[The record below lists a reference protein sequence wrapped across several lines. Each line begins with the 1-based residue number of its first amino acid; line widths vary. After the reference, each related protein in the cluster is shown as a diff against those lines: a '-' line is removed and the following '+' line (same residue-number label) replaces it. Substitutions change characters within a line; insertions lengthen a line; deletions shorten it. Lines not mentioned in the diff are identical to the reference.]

1 MIDAGHDRTTTRF
14 AAHRPRWRSASFRA
28 VIAGLVTA
36 AVVWLLVRLG
46 WNAAATGL
54 VGMAGMTAGCV
65 VGLAIIRGLLSAGTG
80 VVGVARAVVEE
91 ALRMRASLALLVV
104 LVTAVPTLPLVLDH
118 SERLHYRVQFLLQ
131 WALGGAGAILGLLT
145 IFLACGSVCGD
156 IDTNRIHMT
165 FAKPLRRWEY
175 LLGKWLGI
183 VTFDLLLVALAGAG
197 TFTFVRMLAATPATD
212 AADRTAVDGQVLA
225 ARTAIDPGHEDPEAF
240 AAAVAATIAQREK
253 DDPAAF
259 ARGGAAIRERIQRE
273 HAWQWH
279 TVTPDMV
286 STYVFRG
293 LTARGGA
300 ATDVQLQLRPRVTNV
315 DVDLPDVRLA
325 LWVNE
330 RPWPVRDGRHE
341 EQTLASGA
349 THVLDI
355 PANVVGDSGTL
366 KLTIANRNL
375 VPPGET
381 QATAI
386 TFPPGD
392 GLMLLRRGGSFAGN
406 FLRCLGI
413 IWAKLALVA
422 AVGVVAGTGLGFP
435 TAVLLAVLVA
445 ITAVGGGYLRDAL
458 GSYNVVADSALG
470 AAGKRLAE
478 AADLGGQFRLYE
490 AFRMLLGFVA
500 DAVLWLV
507 PSFAEFPAVSDLAA
521 GLVIPTGR
529 LFGCLAKIGLLFP
542 ALLGLVGWAIL
553 ERRDL
558 VRSST

>member
-1 MIDAGHDRTTTRF
+1 MIDAGHDRTTTRS
-14 AAHRPRWRSASFRA
+14 AAARPRWRA
-28 VIAGLVTA
+28 VAVWPAAGLGTA
-36 AVVWLLVRLG
+36 AAVWLLVRLG

-54 VGMAGMTAGCV
+54 VGMAGMTAGCF

-91 ALRMRASLALLVV
+91 ALRMRASLALLVA
-104 LVTAVPTLPLVLDH
+104 LVASVPTLPLVLDH
-118 SERLHYRVQFLLQ
+118 SERLHYRIQFLLQ
-131 WALGGAGAILGLLT
+131 WALGGAGVILGLLT

-183 VTFDLLLVALAGAG
+183 VAFDLLLVALAGAG
-197 TFTFVRMLAATPATD
+197 TWTFVRMLAATPATD
-212 AADRTAVDGQVLA
+212 AADRAAVDGQVLA
-225 ARTAIDPGHEDPEAF
+225 ARTAIAPGHEAPEAF

-253 DDPAAF
+253 DDPTAF
-259 ARGGAAIRERIQRE
+259 ARGGVAVRERIRRE
-273 HAWQWH
+273 HEWQWH

-286 STYVFRG
+286 STYVFRDLAAPG
-293 LTARGGA
+293 SP
-300 ATDVQLQLRPRVTNV
+300 ATDVQLQLRPRATNV
-315 DVDLPDVRLA
+315 DVDLPDVRFA

-330 RPWPVRDGRHE
+330 RPWPMRNGRHA

-355 PANVVGDSGTL
+355 PADVVGDSGTL

-392 GLMLLRRGGSFAGN
+392 GLVLLRRSGSFAGN

-435 TAVLLAVLVA
+435 TAALLALVVA
-445 ITAVGGGYLRDAL
+445 ITAVGSGFLRDAL
-458 GSYNVVADSALG
+458 GSYNVVADSTLQ

-478 AADLGGQFRLYE
+478 AAELGGQFRLYE

-500 DAVLWLV
+500 DAVLWVV
-507 PSFAEFPAVSDLAA
+507 PSFAEFPAVSELAA

-529 LFGCLAKIGLLFP
+529 LLGCLAKIGILFP

>member
-1 MIDAGHDRTTTRF
+1 VA
-14 AAHRPRWRSASFRA
+14 
-28 VIAGLVTA
+28 AGLVTA
-36 AVVWLLVRLG
+36 GVVWLLVRLG

-54 VGMAGMTAGCV
+54 AGVAGMVAGCLLGVAV
-65 VGLAIIRGLLSAGTG
+65 VRRLLSAGTG

-91 ALRMRASLALLVV
+91 ALRMRASLALLAV
-104 LVTAVPTLPLVLDH
+104 LVAAVPTLPLVLDH
-118 SERLHYRVQFLLQ
+118 SERLQYRVQFLLQ
-131 WALGGAGAILGLLT
+131 WALGGAGVILGLLT
-145 IFLACGSVCGD
+145 IFLACGTVCGD
-156 IDTNRIHMT
+156 IDTSRIHMT

-183 VTFDLLLVALAGAG
+183 VAFDLLLLAMAGAG
-197 TFTFVRMLAATPATD
+197 TYTFVRMLAATPATD
-212 AADRTAVDGQVLA
+212 AADRAAVDGQVLA
-225 ARTAIDPGHEDPEAF
+225 ARTVIAPEHESPAEF

-259 ARGGAAIRERIQRE
+259 ARGGEAIRARIRRE
-273 HAWQWH
+273 HEWQWH

-286 STYVFRG
+286 STYVFPG
-293 LTARGGA
+293 LATPGSRPGA
-300 ATDVQLQLRPRVTNV
+300 VQLQLRPRVTNV
-315 DVDLPDVRLA
+315 DVDLPDVRFA

-330 RPWPVRDGRHE
+330 RPWPMEDGRHV

-349 THVLDI
+349 THVIDI
-355 PANVVGDSGTL
+355 PADVVGDTGTL
-366 KLTIANRNL
+366 RLTIANKNL

-381 QATAI
+381 RPTAI

-392 GLMLLRRGGSFAGN
+392 GLRLLRRAGGFEGN

-413 IWAKLALVA
+413 MWAKLALVA

-435 TAVLLAVLVA
+435 TASLLSLLVA
-445 ITAVGGGYLRDAL
+445 ITALGSGFLRDAL
-458 GSYNVVADSALG
+458 GSYNVVADSALA

-478 AADLGGQFRLYE
+478 AADLGGQFRIYE

-500 DAVLWLV
+500 DATLWVV
-507 PSFAEFPAVSDLAA
+507 PSFAEFPAVSELAA
-521 GLVIPTGR
+521 GLAIPTGR
-529 LFGCLAKIGLLFP
+529 LLGCLAKLGLLFP
-542 ALLGLVGWAIL
+542 ALLGLLGWAIL